1 MKAGAEK
8 LIDLANT
15 LPDSAQRRDVE
26 KLIDDSNKQAEAMK
40 KLADEAEDV
49 EMVDLVTDWNKK
61 LIFTTEKLKK
71 TLTPRP
77 TGLRSS
83 RDTSGERPKPSICEE
98 RNLFP

>member
-26 KLIDDSNKQAEAMK
+26 KLIDDSNKQAQAMK
-40 KLADEAEDV
+40 QLAEEAEDV

-61 LIFTTEKLKK
+61 LIFTT
-71 TLTPRP
+71 
-77 TGLRSS
+77 RS
-83 RDTSGERPKPSICEE
+83 
-98 RNLFP
+98 